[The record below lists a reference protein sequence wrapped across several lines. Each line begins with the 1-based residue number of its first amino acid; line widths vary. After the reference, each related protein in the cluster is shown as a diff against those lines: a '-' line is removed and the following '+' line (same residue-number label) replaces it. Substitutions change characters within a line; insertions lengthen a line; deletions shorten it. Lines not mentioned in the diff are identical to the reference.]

1 MKKIAL
7 IVAIII
13 AAFSLAACK
22 ETIDNTIPDLTGMS
36 ETQIQAALQERN
48 IIVTL
53 DFETTYTPTF
63 EECDS
68 TPLITAS
75 GFKINEGNP
84 RRHRIIAVSR
94 DLKRKYKFG
103 TKLRIKGAGKY
114 DGTYTV
120 RDVMN
125 KRYTKRIDILVGK
138 RDKQTKLKKVKVYK
152 LK

>member
-1 MKKIAL
+1 
-7 IVAIII
+7 
-13 AAFSLAACK
+13 
-22 ETIDNTIPDLTGMS
+22 MS
-36 ETQIQAALQERN
+36 HLNFILSF
-48 IIVTL
+48 IIVFLPLELKREENRINEYISSVAPSEVVTI
-53 DFETTYTPTF
+53 TTYSPTV
-63 EECDS
+63 EQTDS

-75 GFKINEGNP
+75 GFKINESNP
-84 RRHRIIAVSR
+84 KRHRIIAVSR

-138 RDKQTKLKKVKVYK
+138 KDKQTKVKKVKVYR

>member
-1 MKKIAL
+1 MSHLNL
-7 IVAIII
+7 ILSFIVLFLPSELKNEEERMEAYISSVA
-13 AAFSLAACK
+13 
-22 ETIDNTIPDLTGMS
+22 PS
-36 ETQIQAALQERN
+36 EV
-48 IIVTL
+48 VTV
-53 DFETTYTPTF
+53 TTYTPSV

-84 RRHRIIAVSR
+84 RRHRIVAVSR

-125 KRYTKRIDILVGK
+125 KRFRNRIDILVGK
-138 RDKQTKLKKVKVYK
+138 KDKQTKLKKIKVYK

>member
-1 MKKIAL
+1 MSNLNFILSFIILFLPSELRREEARVNEYVSS
-7 IVAIII
+7 VA
-13 AAFSLAACK
+13 
-22 ETIDNTIPDLTGMS
+22 PS
-36 ETQIQAALQERN
+36 EV
-48 IIVTL
+48 VTL
-53 DFETTYTPTF
+53 TTYTPTA

-75 GFKINEGNP
+75 GFKINESNP
-84 RRHRIIAVSR
+84 KKHRIIAVSR

-138 RDKQTKLKKVKVYK
+138 TDKQTKVKKVKVYK

>member
-1 MKKIAL
+1 MSHISL
-7 IVAIII
+7 ILSFVVLFLPNEFKDEEERIEEYISSVAP
-13 AAFSLAACK
+13 S
-22 ETIDNTIPDLTGMS
+22 EVVTI
-36 ETQIQAALQERN
+36 
-48 IIVTL
+48 
-53 DFETTYTPTF
+53 TTYTPSV

-75 GFKINEGNP
+75 GFKINERNP
-84 RRHRIIAVSR
+84 RRHRIVAVSR

-125 KRYTKRIDILVGK
+125 KRFTKRIDILIGK
-138 RDKQTKLKKVKVYK
+138 KDKQTKVKKVKVYK

>member
-1 MKKIAL
+1 MSNLNFIL
-7 IVAIII
+7 SFIVL
-13 AAFSLAACK
+13 FL
-22 ETIDNTIPDLTGMS
+22 PS
-36 ETQIQAALQERN
+36 ELRREEARVNEYVSSVEPLEV
-48 IIVTL
+48 VTL
-53 DFETTYTPTF
+53 TTYTPTA

-75 GFKINEGNP
+75 GFKINESNP
-84 RRHRIIAVSR
+84 KRHRIIAVSR

-138 RDKQTKLKKVKVYK
+138 TDKQTKVKKVKVYK

>member
-1 MKKIAL
+1 MSNLNFIL
-7 IVAIII
+7 SFIVL
-13 AAFSLAACK
+13 FL
-22 ETIDNTIPDLTGMS
+22 PS
-36 ETQIQAALQERN
+36 ELRREEARVNEYVSSVEPLEV
-48 IIVTL
+48 VTL
-53 DFETTYTPTF
+53 TTYTPTA
-63 EECDS
+63 EDCDS

-75 GFKINEGNP
+75 GFKINESNP
-84 RRHRIIAVSR
+84 KRHRIIAVSR

-138 RDKQTKLKKVKVYK
+138 TDKQTKVKKVKVYK

>member
-1 MKKIAL
+1 MNLNWILSFVIVFLPSELKREEARINEYISL
-7 IVAIII
+7 I
-13 AAFSLAACK
+13 
-22 ETIDNTIPDLTGMS
+22 EPS
-36 ETQIQAALQERN
+36 EV
-48 IIVTL
+48 VTV
-53 DFETTYTPTF
+53 TTYTPSVGET
-63 EECDS
+63 DS

-75 GFKINEGNP
+75 GFKINESNP

-125 KRYTKRIDILVGK
+125 KRHRNRIDILVGK
-138 RDKQTKLKKVKVYK
+138 KDTQTKIKKVKVYK

>member
-1 MKKIAL
+1 
-7 IVAIII
+7 
-13 AAFSLAACK
+13 
-22 ETIDNTIPDLTGMS
+22 MS
-36 ETQIQAALQERN
+36 HLNFILSF
-48 IIVTL
+48 IIVFLPSELRREEARVNKYISSVAPSEVVTI
-53 DFETTYTPTF
+53 TTYSPTV
-63 EECDS
+63 EQTDS

-75 GFKINEGNP
+75 GFKINESNP
-84 RRHRIIAVSR
+84 KRHRIIAVSR

-138 RDKQTKLKKVKVYK
+138 TDKQTKVKKVKVYK

>member
-1 MKKIAL
+1 MSHLNL
-7 IVAIII
+7 ILSFIVLFLPTEFKNEEERMDEYVAS
-13 AAFSLAACK
+13 ATPS
-22 ETIDNTIPDLTGMS
+22 EVVTI
-36 ETQIQAALQERN
+36 
-48 IIVTL
+48 
-53 DFETTYTPTF
+53 TTYTPTI

-75 GFKINEGNP
+75 GFKINERNP
-84 RRHRIIAVSR
+84 RRHRIVAVSR

-125 KRYTKRIDILVGK
+125 KRYKKRIDILVGK
-138 RDKQTKLKKVKVYK
+138 KDTQTKVKKVKVYK
-152 LK
+152 IK

>member
-1 MKKIAL
+1 MSNLNFIL
-7 IVAIII
+7 SFIVLFLPSELRREEARVNEYISSV
-13 AAFSLAACK
+13 APS
-22 ETIDNTIPDLTGMS
+22 EVVTI
-36 ETQIQAALQERN
+36 
-48 IIVTL
+48 
-53 DFETTYTPTF
+53 TTYSPTV
-63 EECDS
+63 EQTDS

-75 GFKINEGNP
+75 GFKINESNP
-84 RRHRIIAVSR
+84 KRHRIIAVSR

-138 RDKQTKLKKVKVYK
+138 KDKQTKVKKVKVYR

>member
-1 MKKIAL
+1 MSHLNFILSFIILFLPSELRRDEARVNEYVSS
-7 IVAIII
+7 VA
-13 AAFSLAACK
+13 
-22 ETIDNTIPDLTGMS
+22 PS
-36 ETQIQAALQERN
+36 EV
-48 IIVTL
+48 VTL
-53 DFETTYTPTF
+53 TTYTPTA

-75 GFKINEGNP
+75 GFKINESNP
-84 RRHRIIAVSR
+84 KRHRIIAVSR

-138 RDKQTKLKKVKVYK
+138 KDKQTKVKKVKVYK

>member
-1 MKKIAL
+1 MSNLNFIL
-7 IVAIII
+7 SFIIL
-13 AAFSLAACK
+13 FL
-22 ETIDNTIPDLTGMS
+22 PS
-36 ETQIQAALQERN
+36 ELRREEARINEYVSSVEPSEV
-48 IIVTL
+48 VTL
-53 DFETTYTPTF
+53 TTYTPTF

-75 GFKINEGNP
+75 GFKINEENP
-84 RRHRIIAVSR
+84 KRHHIIAVSR

-138 RDKQTKLKKVKVYK
+138 SDRQTKLKKVKVYK

>member
-1 MKKIAL
+1 MSHLNFILSFIILFLPSELRREEARVNEY
-7 IVAIII
+7 ISSVA
-13 AAFSLAACK
+13 
-22 ETIDNTIPDLTGMS
+22 PS
-36 ETQIQAALQERN
+36 EV
-48 IIVTL
+48 VTL
-53 DFETTYTPTF
+53 TTYTPTA

-68 TPLITAS
+68 TPLVTAS
-75 GFKINEGNP
+75 GFKINEKNP
-84 RRHRIIAVSR
+84 KRHRIIAVSR

-114 DGTYTV
+114 DGTYIV

-138 RDKQTKLKKVKVYK
+138 KDKQTKLKKIKVYK

>member
-1 MKKIAL
+1 MNYLNFIL
-7 IVAIII
+7 S
-13 AAFSLAACK
+13 F
-22 ETIDNTIPDLTGMS
+22 
-36 ETQIQAALQERN
+36 
-48 IIVTL
+48 IIVFLPSELKNKERDIDEYITSITPS
-53 DFETTYTPTF
+53 EVVTITTYTPSV
-63 EECDS
+63 EETDS

-75 GFKINEGNP
+75 GFKINERNP

-138 RDKQTKLKKVKVYK
+138 TDKQTKVKKVKVYK

>member
-1 MKKIAL
+1 MSHLNFILSFIILFLPSELRREEARVNEY
-7 IVAIII
+7 ISSVA
-13 AAFSLAACK
+13 
-22 ETIDNTIPDLTGMS
+22 PS
-36 ETQIQAALQERN
+36 EV
-48 IIVTL
+48 VTL
-53 DFETTYTPTF
+53 TTYTPTA

-68 TPLITAS
+68 TPLVTAS
-75 GFKINEGNP
+75 GFKINEKNP
-84 RRHRIIAVSR
+84 KRHRIVAVSR

-114 DGTYTV
+114 DGTYVV

-125 KRYTKRIDILVGK
+125 KRFRNRIDILVGK